1 MLMKVKAN
9 VADFG
14 RLAGGIL
21 QHALR
26 DGTASVDAAGSIAL
40 GNATKAVALANAMAE
55 RQAASQ
61 RLAFEPLMVTSEDA
75 SGEDRK
81 LLRLLVRARTPL
93 AGEEPPDFSRGGI
106 FVESRKE
113 AEKQV
118 SPTSLSRTVLGQWM
132 RFAAPEMRQAARE
145 AARSGGQA
153 AAVRTVGKQTP
164 PFLLTMGPSSTSL
177 AVKSLAFVC
186 KDVKKELK
194 RLRVWLHASQ
204 DHLAGVPPLLVVPK
218 LWQRQARGKI
228 SGELQPCAWQVKL
241 KHDDKE
247 KVSKMLV
254 LYLVSAGID

>member
-14 RLAGGIL
+14 RLAGGVL

-26 DGTASVDAAGSIAL
+26 DGTASVDAAGSMAL
-40 GNATKAVALANAMAE
+40 GNAAKAVALANAMAE

-186 KDVKKELK
+186 KDVKK
-194 RLRVWLHASQ
+194 